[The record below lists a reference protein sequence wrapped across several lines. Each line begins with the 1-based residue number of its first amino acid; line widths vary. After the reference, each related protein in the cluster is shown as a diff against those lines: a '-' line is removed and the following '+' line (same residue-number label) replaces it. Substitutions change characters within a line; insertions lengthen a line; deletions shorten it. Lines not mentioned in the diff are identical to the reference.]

1 MIKQPLPNPQNKP
14 GLISSI
20 TAGFEAVARHPYLIL
35 PPILLD
41 LFLWFGPRIRVKEIA
56 APFITSLQQPP
67 EIQNADFSQ
76 LFTATKELYLLLI
89 ERFNLFSGL
98 RSLPVGIP
106 SLISSLSPIANPIGN
121 PITWEAGSLNFALL
135 FWLVAGLIGML
146 GASIYFS
153 LVNRVVNRD
162 DHPINPGTIGW
173 QTLQL
178 VSLTIICIIAG
189 LFILLP
195 AMMLVSFLTVLSPV
209 LGQVAMFAAGLFIL
223 SLLVPLLFAPQGIY
237 MQHLTANHAI
247 VASSRLTR
255 LNRPSVSLF
264 FLAMVILS
272 QGLAMLWQVPDENSW
287 FLLVGIAGHALVSTS
302 LLASIFIFYRE
313 NIKWAQA
320 YINQIRPIAPT
331 GNQGNS

>member
-135 FWLVAGLIGML
+135 FWLVTGLVGML